1 MHKSFFT
8 GISMKFIL
16 GLWLLAVLF
25 SGCIFQEPK
34 QKEILILATTTSTY
48 DSGLLD
54 YLLPKFEE
62 KYSAQ
67 VKVLSVGSGQA
78 IEIGK
83 RGDADAVLVHSP
95 ADEKKFVEEG
105 FGVKRNCVMYN
116 DFVVAGPKGDPA
128 GVKGDDA
135 KTAFIKIAS
144 AQALFISRGDGS
156 GTHKK
161 ELSIWQNLSRG
172 SWYIE
177 TGRGMGDSLVI
188 ASEKQAYIL
197 SDRGTFASMKDRV
210 DLEIVVEGDKMLL
223 NPYGV
228 IAVNPDKNP
237 KVNNAAAVKFI
248 DWLMSEEAQALIADF
263 RKNNEQLFKPL
274 YGRCIE

>member
-1 MHKSFFT
+1 
-8 GISMKFIL
+8 MKIKLAMLL
-16 GLWLLAVLF
+16 GLLLILF
-25 SGCIFQEPK
+25 SGCVSQDSK
-34 QKEILILATTTSTY
+34 QKEILVLATTTSTY

-62 KYSAQ
+62 KYNAQ

-95 ADEKKFVEEG
+95 EDEKKFVGEG

-116 DFVVAGPKGDPA
+116 DFVIAGPKSDPA
-128 GVKGDDA
+128 GIKGSDA
-135 KTAFIKIAS
+135 KTALIKIAG

-172 SWYIE
+172 KWYIE
-177 TGRGMGDSLVI
+177 SGRGMGDSLVI

-197 SDRGTFASMKDRV
+197 SDRGTFASMKDRI
-210 DLEIVVEGDKMLL
+210 DLAVLVEGDRMLL
-223 NPYGV
+223 NPYGAIV
-228 IAVNPDKNP
+228 VNPGKNP
-237 KVNNAAAVKFI
+237 KVNYEAATKFI

-274 YGRCIE
+274 HGKCIE